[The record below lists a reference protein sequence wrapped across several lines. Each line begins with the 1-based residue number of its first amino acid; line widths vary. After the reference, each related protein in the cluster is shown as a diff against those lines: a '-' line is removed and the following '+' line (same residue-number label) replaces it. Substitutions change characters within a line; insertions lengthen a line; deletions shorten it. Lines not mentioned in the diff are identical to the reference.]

1 MRLHRLSVLSSR
13 GFTLIEVFVVI
24 AILAVLGAM
33 TWQAAGMINN
43 REMNKT
49 AEIQVAQ
56 LETGMNAYRTDYGDI
71 LPGGNGDEWSSHVL
85 YTALSCDA
93 DGDGEADIEKATG
106 ERLAPYCDGIITIE
120 DIKNMSEV
128 INGIPAIKKSV
139 KPTGKKKKRRSFVIL
154 DPWGGTYRYRLG
166 YEMKESETKDPG
178 KGINPDF
185 DIYSLGAD
193 ALGDGKSNK
202 GDNEDNFSNIRS
214 WQ

>member
-1 MRLHRLSVLSSR
+1 MKLRRTPGSSLP

-49 AEIQVAQ
+49 AEIQVSQ
-56 LETGMNAYRTDYGDI
+56 LETGMNAYRTDYGDV
-71 LPGGNGDEWSSHVL
+71 LPGGNGNEWSSHVL
-85 YTALSCDA
+85 YTTLSCDA
-93 DGDGEADIEKATG
+93 DGDGEPDIDKATG
-106 ERLAPYCDGIITIE
+106 ERLAPYCEGLTTIE

-139 KPTGKKKKRRSFVIL
+139 KPTGKKKKKKSFVIL
-154 DPWGGTYRYRLG
+154 DPWGGIYRYRLG
-166 YEMKESETKDPG
+166 YEMKDVETKEPG
-178 KGINPDF
+178 EGINPDF

-193 ALGDGKSNK
+193 ALGNCKDNK
-202 GDNEDNFSNIRS
+202 GNNEDNVSNIRS